1 MSDEK
6 IEQLLSDWRLTHAS
20 LYAIAEGARAAVRAI
35 APEATERVMY
45 GGLLFGA
52 PDPFCG
58 VFVYSAHVTMEFG
71 RGAELQDPHRVLE
84 GGGKFRRH
92 IKLKTLD
99 DIATKH
105 LRDYIE
111 RALHLPSAPSK

>member
-1 MSDEK
+1 MSDDK
-6 IEQLLSDWRLTHAS
+6 IERLLEDWRLAHAS
-20 LYAIAEGARAAVRAI
+20 LFPIAERARAAVRAV

-45 GGLLFGA
+45 GGMLFGG

-71 RGAELQDPHRVLE
+71 RGAELQDPHHVLE

-92 IKLKTLD
+92 IKLRTLD

-105 LRDYIE
+105 LREYIE
-111 RALHLPSAPSK
+111 RALQLPSAPSK